1 VTGPDTSSFLIS
13 PVYSFLFSIR
23 SSTYTRDGCN
33 GGFTATAFDYVKN
46 AGGITF
52 EDFYPYNIS
61 TATTCDK
68 AKKDYTVTVTNW
80 HRLADEQ
87 AMIDYVLAK
96 GTLSVVVDAT
106 LWGTYQSG
114 IFTNCGSTLSINHA
128 VNIVGVNV
136 DEGYWIIR
144 NSWSTWW
151 GDKGY
156 MKLALVRIHAS
167 ISSNLYL
174 VPP

>member
-1 VTGPDTSSFLIS
+1 
-13 PVYSFLFSIR
+13 
-23 SSTYTRDGCN
+23 
-33 GGFTATAFDYVKN
+33 VKFV
-46 AGGITF
+46 GGITF
-52 EDFYPYNIS
+52 ADLYPYNIP
-61 TATTCDK
+61 TTTCDTS
-68 AKKDYTVTVTNW
+68 KKDYTVTVTNW

-106 LWGTYQSG
+106 LWGPYRSG
-114 IFTNCGSTLSINHA
+114 IFSNCGSTPSINHA

-144 NSWSTWW
+144 NSWGTWW

-156 MKLALVRIHAS
+156 MKLALVSINAS
-167 ISSNLYL
+167 LSHSYYL
-174 VPP
+174 ITPQQSI

>member
-1 VTGPDTSSFLIS
+1 
-13 PVYSFLFSIR
+13 
-23 SSTYTRDGCN
+23 
-33 GGFTATAFDYVKN
+33 VKN

-52 EDFYPYNIS
+52 SDFYPYNIS
-61 TATTCDK
+61 TATCDK
-68 AKKDYTVTVTNW
+68 TKKDYTVTVTNW

-87 AMIDYVLAK
+87 AMINYVLAK

-106 LWGTYQSG
+106 LWGTYQTG
-114 IFTNCGSTLSINHA
+114 IFTNCGSTLNINHA

-144 NSWSTWW
+144 NSWGTWW

-156 MKLALVRIHAS
+156 MKLALVSTHA
-167 ISSNLYL
+167 III
-174 VPP
+174 

>member
-1 VTGPDTSSFLIS
+1 
-13 PVYSFLFSIR
+13 
-23 SSTYTRDGCN
+23 
-33 GGFTATAFDYVKN
+33 
-46 AGGITF
+46 
-52 EDFYPYNIS
+52 
-61 TATTCDK
+61 
-68 AKKDYTVTVTNW
+68 VTVTNW

-106 LWGTYQSG
+106 LWGPYRSG
-114 IFTNCGSTLSINHA
+114 IFSNCGSTPSINHA

-144 NSWSTWW
+144 NSWGTWW

-156 MKLALVRIHAS
+156 MKLALVSINAS
-167 ISSNLYL
+167 LSHSYYL
-174 VPP
+174 ITPQQSI